1 MSTRHSMSLLPISA
15 IHGMSPK
22 HFLHDVR
29 LTFAQYHGRA
39 LSGGLNVL
47 EKIWQI
53 D

>member
-1 MSTRHSMSLLPISA
+1 MPTRASTSLLPISA
-15 IHGMSPK
+15 IKGMSPK
-22 HFLHDVR
+22 HFLDYVR
-29 LTFAQYHGRA
+29 LTLAQDHGRA